1 MINFETPIFRFMVVY
16 KKDECESGK
25 FVFADE
31 STGASISITELVNNI
46 YPPEY
51 SSTPYTDINYLQDW
65 NSFISLC
72 LTRVLFHKD
81 YYLET
86 LSKKNS
92 IPNLPH
98 IFMNSDEAK
107 HHIRSYSSIANAS
120 ISLPFSQLQKDWST
134 VLTEAY
140 SYIQYRESATEKSQH
155 TPRIMRLKQML
166 GLSNFSC
173 FALHCTLACKFDR
186 GFERVF
192 KDLQGNETIPVPTFG
207 IVQTLYALAFPEE
220 NENRF
225 PDSNSLE
232 NRLLFSFI
240 QDYSLMHPI
249 NLRSTTFS
257 YIMGKSS
264 ISPEL
269 LSCII
274 ALPNISKSPLHL
286 DKQLQ
291 EASIAYNLMV
301 SNKKSQLCI
310 LGGASGS
317 GKKLTLQW
325 LMKTEDAQ
333 FILIDLDKLILNK
346 LHFNSILDELL
357 FLAIV
362 EGKSLCFA
370 TKESENH
377 IQEIF
382 DRLRE
387 YNLGI
392 FILTESI
399 QHDSTPDGYLAH
411 YIDYSSLD
419 LGKSFDF
426 WQLFSK
432 DYEYSPE
439 IDWMQIA
446 ARYTLTAGKIEATLR
461 HANHMAKIQNSLI
474 TENMISEVILRENTK
489 RLSAIADRINLVYT
503 WDDLML
509 DERRKG
515 ALIQACNRIKH
526 RYTVEIEWG
535 GRFAY
540 GNGVSI
546 LLYGPPGT
554 GKTMA
559 AQVVAKDLG
568 LPLYRIDLSRIVSKY
583 VGETAKNI
591 NKIFEEAKNSNVILF
606 FDEADALF
614 AQRTEVKSSNDRH
627 ANSESSYLLQ
637 KIEDY
642 SGVSILASNL
652 SNTIDDAF
660 RRRINYMINI
670 HMPDE
675 EQSLAIWK
683 KCIPANAPISKDV
696 SFEYLAKNTKFS
708 GSVIKAAAVQAA
720 YFAAE
725 ENLPI
730 SMKHFALAIFL
741 EARKLGMSEPDA
753 FKRFLYY

>member
-1 MINFETPIFRFMVVY
+1 MTN
-16 KKDECESGK
+16 G
-25 FVFADE
+25 
-31 STGASISITELVNNI
+31 L
-46 YPPEY
+46 
-51 SSTPYTDINYLQDW
+51 
-65 NSFISLC
+65 
-72 LTRVLFHKD
+72 
-81 YYLET
+81 
-86 LSKKNS
+86 

-98 IFMNSDEAK
+98 TVMTDEETMN
-107 HHIRSYSSIANAS
+107 HIKCFPPIPQTSKN
-120 ISLPFSQLQKDWST
+120 WSE
-134 VLTEAY
+134 VLEGATL
-140 SYIQYRESATEKSQH
+140 YINSRESATMNSEVIP
-155 TPRIMRLKQML
+155 PRSMRFAMQLN
-166 GLSNFSC
+166 LSDFSC
-173 FALHCTLACKFDR
+173 FMMHCAIACMLDR
-186 GFERVF
+186 GIENAF
-192 KDLQGNETIPVPTFG
+192 KKFQGNRSINAPTMG
-207 IVQTLYALAFPEE
+207 IIQTLYSFIFTEQDE
-220 NENRF
+220 NWF
-225 PDSNSLE
+225 SDYDSLE
-232 NRLLFSFI
+232 NRLLFSFT
-240 QDYSLMHPI
+240 QDYSLMRPI
-249 NLRSTTFS
+249 TLRSIAFS

-269 LSCII
+269 LSCTIK
-274 ALPNISKSPLHL
+274 LPDTDKTPLHL
-286 DKQLQ
+286 DRQLQ
-291 EASIAYNLMV
+291 EASITYNLMI
-301 SNKKSQLCI
+301 SNKESQLCI
-310 LGGASGS
+310 LSGASGS

-325 LMKTEDAQ
+325 LMKTEGAQ

-362 EGKSLCFA
+362 EGKSLCFS
-370 TKESENH
+370 TKESENN
-377 IQEIF
+377 IQEVAN
-382 DRLRE
+382 RLKE

-392 FILTESI
+392 FILTESS

-411 YIDYSSLD
+411 YIDYPSLD

-446 ARYTLTAGKIEATLR
+446 ARYTLSAGKIETTLR
-461 HANHMAKIQNSLI
+461 HANHMAKIKNSPI
-474 TENMISEVILRENTK
+474 TEDMISEVILRESTK

-509 DERRKG
+509 DDRRKG
-515 ALIQACNRIKH
+515 ALVQACNRIKH

-535 GRFAY
+535 GIFAY

-670 HMPDE
+670 HMPNE

-708 GSVIKAAAVQAA
+708 GSVIKVAVIQAA

-730 SMKHFALAIFL
+730 SMKHFALAIIL